1 MLSPVTSLEQVIGL
15 EDSDVLPVRETLK
28 HGRGVEV
35 PDIRLFHHIQTE
47 RSKDRK
53 VHGCVDLLHESS
65 SLASAPNA
73 TVSSPWANHAL
84 HQKLSCER
92 QDNGVEADKSKVQ
105 GTFAVHNRT
114 AGSLGRLRVRQED
127 SAVERIGRRRINGVC
142 EEDYAHQQ
150 ERQNPGVF

>member
-15 EDSDVLPVRETLK
+15 EDGDVLPVRETLK

-35 PDIRLFHHIQTE
+35 PYIRLFHHIQTE

-105 GTFAVHNRT
+105 GTFAVHNWT